1 MWRVADV
8 FDVVCRLQSQAK
20 FSLERAR
27 EALDWVEAV
36 LECQLPLPKPD
47 EGLRDQLDFSHI
59 LRDGIVLCESVAL
72 SSSSLLFFSDHRVLF
87 SFCFYGQSGSVFFWP
102 TISFRHFFVDIFDK
116 PCHLES
122 NQQSS
127 PVRVDS
133 TRTFFVA
140 VPFCCCCSL
149 RRFHSDARQG
159 TRGDFSISIGIV
171 PLSLSRRRISM
182 EQRLPLIRHWRRPL
196 FLSAP
201 LLLRVLHFIFLASA
215 GRFHCDTSQGRYGA
229 KQKSTA

>member
-1 MWRVADV
+1 MV
-8 FDVVCRLQSQAK
+8 
-20 FSLERAR
+20 
-27 EALDWVEAV
+27 
-36 LECQLPLPKPD
+36 
-47 EGLRDQLDFSHI
+47 
-59 LRDGIVLCESVAL
+59 RDGVVLCESVAL
-72 SSSSLLFFSDHRVLF
+72 SSSSLLFFSDQPLALLSSRHRVLF

-171 PLSLSRRRISM
+171 PLSLSLS
-182 EQRLPLIRHWRRPL
+182 LSLSL
-196 FLSAP
+196 DGGFLWNN
-201 LLLRVLHFIFLASA
+201 VFL
-215 GRFHCDTSQGRYGA
+215 
-229 KQKSTA
+229 

>member
-1 MWRVADV
+1 MV
-8 FDVVCRLQSQAK
+8 
-20 FSLERAR
+20 
-27 EALDWVEAV
+27 
-36 LECQLPLPKPD
+36 
-47 EGLRDQLDFSHI
+47 
-59 LRDGIVLCESVAL
+59 RDGVVLCESVAL
-72 SSSSLLFFSDHRVLF
+72 SSSSLLFFSDQPLALLSSRHRVLF

-171 PLSLSRRRISM
+171 PLSLSLSTEDFYGTTSSFDSSLAAAAFSIGSSSSSRSSFHFSC
-182 EQRLPLIRHWRRPL
+182 LRRPL
-196 FLSAP
+196 S
-201 LLLRVLHFIFLASA
+201 LRHFTRTLWCKTKIDGINLA
-215 GRFHCDTSQGRYGA
+215 RN
-229 KQKSTA
+229 